1 MSRLSLEPVKLDKTS
16 IFRIYPE
23 LVHRSKQQNLA
34 AARMLF
40 LINST
45 VITLTSKLFRLQN
58 YHQVKLLNGVNS
70 IQGNPSKCLIHFG
83 QGHDARF
90 GVSNFKYE

>member
-16 IFRIYPE
+16 IFRIYAE
-23 LVHRSKQQNLA
+23 LVHRSKQQNLTA
-34 AARMLF
+34 ERMLF
-40 LINST
+40 PIDST
-45 VITLTSKLFRLQN
+45 VITPTSKLSWLQGN
-58 YHQVKLLNGVNS
+58 HQIKLLNGVNL